1 MACVISPMLLRQ
13 TPFCYTETLMRRR
26 CNVWQPRMTDEHG
39 LNWHDDTVCC
49 FDLPFCLQN
58 GPVINLERSLKADE
72 LICTATQLRS
82 LPLFVWPISP
92 FMSWD
97 PQLSATLVST
107 VPFFF
112 WTILIL
118 IILLNWFLQV
128 PLRPVVRFWAGNAIM
143 GNRMTFCV
151 GNLLMNQHPFGWELS
166 LTVVGLEAHGFIS
179 VLNSKCTAYVL
190 IFPPFGMFWAC
201 FWRRESF
208 AVVWENMTVIYLGGV
223 TWDFLADCVCS
234 SRPGWFWQSEC
245 RRN

>member
-1 MACVISPMLLRQ
+1 M
-13 TPFCYTETLMRRR
+13 
-26 CNVWQPRMTDEHG
+26 
-39 LNWHDDTVCC
+39 CC

-72 LICTATQLRS
+72 LIRTATQLRS

-92 FMSWD
+92 FMSRD

-112 WTILIL
+112 RTLLIL

-128 PLRPVVRFWAGNAIM
+128 PLTPAVRFWAGNAIM
-143 GNRMTFCV
+143 GNGMTFCV

-166 LTVVGLEAHGFIS
+166 LTVVGLKVRGFIS

-190 IFPPFGMFWAC
+190 IFFPPHWMLWAC
-201 FWRRESF
+201 FWRR
-208 AVVWENMTVIYLGGV
+208 VICSSMGKY
-223 TWDFLADCVCS
+223 DCVIFRWCDVRLS
-234 SRPGWFWQSEC
+234 CWLWLQFKAWLILTERMAKKLG
-245 RRN
+245 

>member
-1 MACVISPMLLRQ
+1 MACVISPVLLRQ
-13 TPFCYTETLMRRR
+13 TPFRYTETLMQRR

-72 LICTATQLRS
+72 LIRTATQLRS

-112 WTILIL
+112 RTLLIL
-118 IILLNWFLQV
+118 IILPNWFLQV
-128 PLRPVVRFWAGNAIM
+128 PLRPAVRFWAGNAIM
-143 GNRMTFCV
+143 GNGMTFCV

-166 LTVVGLEAHGFIS
+166 LTVVGAWVYFCAEFKVHS
-179 VLNSKCTAYVL
+179 VC
-190 IFPPFGMFWAC
+190 IDFFPPLNVMNMFLKE
-201 FWRRESF
+201 R
-208 AVVWENMTVIYLGGV
+208 VI
-223 TWDFLADCVCS
+223 CS
-234 SRPGWFWQSEC
+234 SMGKYDCDIFRWCDVRLSCWLCLQFKAWLILTERMP
-245 RRN
+245 